1 MKNAY
6 FSPGRGCRPA
16 LHTPGRSR
24 WSGLVPCHVAYT
36 WKKQSEGG
44 PRDTPV
50 RRSRAEGPPC
60 GPGSPR
66 GGPAGRE
73 ASRRGG
79 VLVLVVVVV
88 LVLLRAPPRRPGHL
102 PLPLGRGLLLHLG
115 DEQARQLALHRAPPP
130 HRPAAPRRA
139 APTAAAGPAAKCA
152 RAALPP
158 HPSLLAVS
166 HGKCSPGCRGFSPSV
181 WGDAE
186 ARAAAAVGGTAA
198 AAAARPGFGTWC
210 GPRGADTSCLPSP
223 PPDVC
228 CFVCLFFL
236 LPKER
241 QIAYTSG
248 VASALA

>member
-1 MKNAY
+1 MRIFPQAGAAGRLY
-6 FSPGRGCRPA
+6 THPGAPA
-16 LHTPGRSR
+16 GAAWFLAMLPTLGKSR
-24 WSGLVPCHVAYT
+24 
-36 WKKQSEGG
+36 
-44 PRDTPV
+44 V
-50 RRSRAEGPPC
+50 RA
-60 GPGSPR
+60 GPGTPPS
-66 GGPAGRE
+66 GEAELKGPHAGR
-73 ASRRGG
+73 AALGG
-79 VLVLVVVVV
+79 VPQGERPPAAVVCWCWWWWWCWCCC
-88 LVLLRAPPRRPGHL
+88 APPRAAPGTCHC
-102 PLPLGRGLLLHLG
+102 R
-115 DEQARQLALHRAPPP
+115 LAEGSSFTSVTNRHGSLRCTAPRRRIAP
-130 HRPAAPRRA
+130 PRRA

-166 HGKCSPGCRGFSPSV
+166 HGKCSPGCRRFSPSV

-198 AAAARPGFGTWC
+198 AAAPPGFGTWC